1 MYILSIHTLVTF
13 TTFIY
18 PMFDYDTYIHIQY
31 LFTLQLPS
39 LLRSIQCL
47 SMILIRHIH
56 CQNGFWLG
64 YIYKRYIIFYLHYIY
79 YPYSGRSPSGDGNG
93 LFTLGVSVVVKFKW
107 WYIFTFLSETLTSF
121 PEARDFNRAVLP
133 SMFCI
138 LYGPLNQSLCG
149 LSKGYH

>member
-39 LLRSIQCL
+39 LLISIQCL

-56 CQNGFWLG
+56 CQDTYN
-64 YIYKRYIIFYLHYIY
+64 I
-79 YPYSGRSPSGDGNG
+79 
-93 LFTLGVSVVVKFKW
+93 LFTLYLLSLLRYIPLWGWKW
-107 WYIFTFLSETLTSF
+107 FVYI
-121 PEARDFNRAVLP
+121 
-133 SMFCI
+133 
-138 LYGPLNQSLCG
+138 GG
-149 LSKGYH
+149 LSSGQI